1 MYFYAWDLKF
11 ENRNLQD
18 WIYQIEKLRI
28 YKKSQKE
35 FSEKEK
41 TESKIEIYS
50 KYIIISLIVNIVL
63 FLSLLFVILKKKN
76 FAK

>member
-1 MYFYAWDLKF
+1 MSFYAWDLKF

-35 FSEKEK
+35 ISDKEIITTK
-41 TESKIEIYS
+41 LETYS
-50 KYIIISLIVNIVL
+50 QYIIISLIVNIVL